1 MKKHI
6 FGVLFTAL
14 TMLLA
19 VNPAAAQPKADAKK
33 ATAGPRTAKDAY
45 FAMYKG
51 AREWAPDVQVL
62 SLKSEVVPGQK
73 VEAGKAAGWT
83 VVFASTAK
91 METRT
96 ITWAL
101 EPFGTN
107 RKGMNPGQPVRWG
120 GPTTKAKPFSM
131 TEVALDSDAA
141 QQKAAAD
148 PKGAAWIAG
157 HAGAPVSFYLGS
169 DQRFTAPV
177 WVITHG
183 SAKEG
188 YIKAINAATGAE
200 AK

>member
-1 MKKHI
+1 MQKRMLS
-6 FGVLFTAL
+6 V
-14 TMLLA
+14 LLA
-19 VNPAAAQPKADAKK
+19 VVTMIAVGSAAPDAKK
-33 ATAGPRTAKDAY
+33 DAGKAAAGPRAAKDAY
-45 FAMYKG
+45 FAMYKL
-51 AREWAPDVQVL
+51 AREWSPDIQVL
-62 SLKSEVVPGQK
+62 SVKSEVVPGQK
-73 VEAGKAAGWT
+73 VEAGKAAAWT
-83 VVFASTAK
+83 VVFASASK

-101 EPFGTN
+101 EPFGNN
-107 RKGMNPGQPVRWG
+107 RKGMNPGQPVKWG

-131 TEVALDSDAA
+131 SEVTLDSDAA

-148 PKGAAWIAG
+148 PKGAAWIAS
-157 HAGAPVSFYLGS
+157 HAGAPVSFYLGA